1 MIEYFHIS
9 SNESRGEYSFKQVS
23 LWNFD
28 LFFSFSS
35 TLKRLWAKL
44 YFIQFQKINII
55 PFRGNCWKKLWKL
68 GKIFL
73 FEENTDK
80 ELNGTNKL
88 KNECKNI
95 HPWFEKLFFLVSRIT
110 SESQALNSVKAHH
123 FLFVSRKRGQKHE
136 NTYDSFLL
144 FKVIQNK

>member
-68 GKIFL
+68 GKIFP
-73 FEENTDK
+73 FWRKYWQGIKWDK
-80 ELNGTNKL
+80 QIKKWMQKYSPLIWETIFSSIQDHLRISSSLLCESTPFSV
-88 KNECKNI
+88 CQQ
-95 HPWFEKLFFLVSRIT
+95 EKRTKTWKYLWQFPLVQSY
-110 SESQALNSVKAHH
+110 SK
-123 FLFVSRKRGQKHE
+123 
-136 NTYDSFLL
+136 
-144 FKVIQNK
+144 